1 METKNGSVDYE
12 IPEDTIEESA
22 GLAIAVRPPQ
32 PVAEAPKAPVTAAQA
47 KIEAIAGLTMSA
59 YANASLLKL
68 SDEEVK
74 GLQAD
79 FPDEAFLPGAAGK
92 EHLIYIQHAWLR
104 DRLNTVLGV
113 GQWSIIPR
121 NRWAEPFQTGQGKD
135 GSRVYVEA
143 MLMIRGCFVAES
155 IGEME
160 YYPHN
165 PIQNYGD
172 AVEGA
177 TTAALRR
184 CCKQLGVGLQAWRK
198 EWCDGWWVR
207 RRGGRDFSKP
217 VNVGPTPRAKAP
229 EAASVAPS
237 VAAPQPKGTGHFDAL
252 KKELEKP
259 EPTPEVSDL
268 LRQLEGKVGKPFM
281 GQLARYLRAVDD
293 KHGNKWLLPTED
305 IDSLPADKLAIL
317 VKHWDEMSGKVDLW
331 LVENPEPEE
340 AQAPTPEAP
349 EPWRQF
355 PMPFGKHAGVPLE
368 KLEKNYLYG
377 LWANYAVQVEYKGK
391 PRPDSKIDADQ
402 AFRDMLDA
410 AGRHYQFS
418 QPTTK
423 K

>member
-1 METKNGSVDYE
+1 METKNGSVEE
-12 IPEDTIEESA
+12 IPEAEVQTEA
-22 GLAIAVRPPQ
+22 LAVRSPQ
-32 PVAEAPKAPVTAAQA
+32 SVAEAPKAPVTAAQA

-68 SDEEVK
+68 SEEEVK

-104 DRLNTVLGV
+104 DRLNTILGV

-165 PIQNYGD
+165 PSQNYGD

-198 EWCDGWWVR
+198 EWCDQWWVR

-229 EAASVAPS
+229 DAAPS

-252 KKELEKP
+252 KKELEKQ
-259 EPTPEVSDL
+259 EPSAEVSDL
-268 LRQLEGKVGKPFM
+268 LKQLEGKVGKPFM

-317 VKHWDEMSGKVDLW
+317 VKHWDEMAGKVDMW
-331 LVENPEPEE
+331 LVENPEEE
-340 AQAPTPEAP
+340 AKAPAPEAP
-349 EPWRQF
+349 EAWRLF
-355 PMPFGKHAGVPLE
+355 PMPFGKHAGTPLE

-377 LWANYAVQVEYKGK
+377 LWANYSVEAEYKGK
-391 PRPDSKIDADQ
+391 PRPESKIQSDTV
-402 AFRDMLDA
+402 FREMLDA

-418 QPTTK
+418 QPTGAK
-423 K
+423 KA